1 MTRPLISDAMAAAPS
16 LLQPQ
21 EYPENVRVEF
31 RSEGAESEEI
41 FSLPSEAAEVSEQ
54 PSEEILG
61 EVLWW
66 KEHVVVLQIAGRG
79 SEQEEL

>member
-1 MTRPLISDAMAAAPS
+1 MQPLILDAVGATPS

-21 EYPENVRVEF
+21 EYLESIGVEF
-31 RSEGAESEEI
+31 RSEGAESKEI
-41 FSLPSEAAEVSEQ
+41 FGLPLEAVEVSEQ

-66 KEHVVVLQIAGRG
+66 EERIVVLQIAGRG
-79 SEQEEL
+79 SE